1 MANEIINND
10 SIKLATAAANSDNDA
25 VKKMYDEIS
34 GSHPYDDQKT
44 YWNGVREGANHI
56 LREAYPQRTSS
67 VGDALRSALPMTGEG
82 SSKFAQAQIEHNGSI
97 NFSSTPFEQA
107 SKRASEIMNVNTTAE
122 KEQKGQR

>member
-10 SIKLATAAANSDNDA
+10 SIKLATAAANSDKQGVMQLSQEIWSKTNSDA
-25 VKKMYDEIS
+25 N
-34 GSHPYDDQKT
+34 
-44 YWNGVREGANHI
+44 YWSGVREGANHI

-67 VGDALRSALPMTGEG
+67 VADALRNALPLTGEG

-107 SKRASEIMNVNTTAE
+107 KKGVSEVMDINGTAE
-122 KEQKGQR
+122 KEQNGQR